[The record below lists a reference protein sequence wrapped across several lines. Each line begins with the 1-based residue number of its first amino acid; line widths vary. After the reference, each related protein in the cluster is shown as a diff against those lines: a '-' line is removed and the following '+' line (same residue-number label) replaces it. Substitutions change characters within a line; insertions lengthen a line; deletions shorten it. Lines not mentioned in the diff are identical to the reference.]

1 MHRFA
6 RRRLARPIVAL
17 VAMATLASACGLSN
31 ADLMGTRIPEVA
43 YDAYRSAAAQA
54 PDIAAGCHVDW
65 QILAGI
71 GRVESNHGRVDG
83 PRALDVSGDV
93 APPIRGP
100 ALDGEGGRQAIPD
113 TDGGKL
119 DGDATWDRA
128 MGPLQFIPDTWRELG
143 RDGNSDGVADPD
155 NLYDAALTAAAHL
168 CLREPGNYSDR
179 GALRAALVR
188 YNASGTYADAV
199 LEWVDRYRSTSLDT
213 LIIRSAS
220 PGPSAAD
227 LASGS

>member
-1 MHRFA
+1 MEGFA
-6 RRRLARPIVAL
+6 RRRLVRPIVAL
-17 VAMATLASACGLSN
+17 VALATLASACGISN

-54 PDIAAGCHVDW
+54 PDIADGCKVDW
-65 QILAGI
+65 QVLAGI

-83 PRALDVSGDV
+83 PRELEASGDV
-93 APPIRGP
+93 TPPIRGP
-100 ALDGEGGRQAIPD
+100 ALDGEGGRQAILD
-113 TDGGKL
+113 TDDGKL

-143 RDGNSDGVADPD
+143 RDGNGDGVADPD

-168 CLREPGNYSDR
+168 CLREPGTYGDR
-179 GALRAALVR
+179 AGLRAALVR
-188 YNASGTYADAV
+188 YNASGPYADAV
-199 LEWVDRYRSTSLDT
+199 LEWVDRYRATSLDT

-220 PGPSAAD
+220 PVPSASD
-227 LASGS
+227 LGVGG